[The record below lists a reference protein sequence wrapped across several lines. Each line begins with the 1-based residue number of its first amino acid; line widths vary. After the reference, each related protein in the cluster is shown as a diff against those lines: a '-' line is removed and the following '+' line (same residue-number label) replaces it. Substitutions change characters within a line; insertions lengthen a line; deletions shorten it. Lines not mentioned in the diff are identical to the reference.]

1 MPVNVSPLI
10 FLDWRE
16 ETAVETIQHYGW
28 QRPDDTDP
36 NSTNCLLNA
45 FANTIHVQQ
54 MGYHAYA
61 MELAGLVREGYM
73 ARAEALRRLA
83 EPPPPALVSWVAER
97 LEVPSPLP
105 TVASRNFQSIS

>member
-10 FLDWRE
+10 FLDWHE
-16 ETAVETIQHYGW
+16 DAAVATIQRHGW
-28 QRPDDTDP
+28 RRPDDTDP

-45 FANTIHVQQ
+45 FANTVHFKQ

-73 ARAEALRRLA
+73 EREEALNRLA
-83 EPPPPALVSWVAER
+83 TPPTPALVSRVARR
-97 LEVPSPLP
+97 LGVPSPI
-105 TVASRNFQSIS
+105 AAGSSSNF